1 MREWEANFFLKTDIE
16 GELSLIDES
25 YENSFHLPGH
35 QEATSGIDV
44 FFDKTKENN
53 LLSFNPSTKTNKKY

>member
-16 GELSLIDES
+16 GELSLIDET

-35 QEATSGIDV
+35 QEVQVGLMYFSI
-44 FFDKTKENN
+44 KPKKNN
-53 LLSFNPSTKTNKKY
+53 LLSFSPSTKTNK